1 LSQKSTKT
9 AETKAIAVQA
19 RIFTF
24 DRVIESWTAGFIDQ
38 QFDTILKF
46 MRNDGRFYLGQIE
59 RETFNA

>member
-1 LSQKSTKT
+1 M
-9 AETKAIAVQA
+9 AETKALAVQA

-38 QFDTILKF
+38 QFDTITEF

-59 RETFNA
+59 RETFTA